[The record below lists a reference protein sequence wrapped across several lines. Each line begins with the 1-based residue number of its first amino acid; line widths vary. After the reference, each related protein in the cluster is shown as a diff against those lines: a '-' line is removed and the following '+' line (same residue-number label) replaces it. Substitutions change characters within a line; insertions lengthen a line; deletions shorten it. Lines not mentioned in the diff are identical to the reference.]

1 MGEKTSK
8 THNLPEVKAMSILDT
23 YEGSNNYI
31 LKLKKSSKNQKN
43 FKISKNQATYIL
55 ENHDKTPKVA
65 RKWVDIDF
73 YFSEKIFL
81 DKLLSEPPKQV
92 YIEKLL
98 VEGDK
103 AFHVWGKF
111 FESEDLHD
119 FYLPKAS
126 LLKKQKEVKIDYD
139 KYSVRPPMEH
149 QKIAIE
155 KLVSN
160 DKFILADD
168 MGLGKT
174 TSTVIASLEVESK
187 KVLIICPASLK
198 INWYREIK
206 NYTDK
211 TISIVEGKKW
221 ESADYVIVNY
231 DIIKNFHDE
240 SNRENSTILKENFDL
255 VIIDEAH
262 YIQNKKAARTKL
274 CNDVAEKIGRV
285 WLLTGTPLTSRPI
298 NYFNLLEL
306 VDSSVAQ
313 NWMAYV
319 RRYCNGFQFRAGNR
333 LIWNVNGASNLEEL
347 RERTQPTILRRL
359 KEDILDLPDKI
370 RTPVYLNLQSN
381 LYKSLMGEYYEWY
394 RNTEESKSLA
404 LQFSKLMKVRQIIAQ
419 EKIQNTIEIA
429 NSAIDQEKKVIIFT
443 NFTDTLN
450 QFVDYYKKDCVYLDG
465 SCSKTKRQE
474 AVDKFQNDENVK
486 VFIGNLKAAG
496 VGITLTAAEVVIMN
510 DLSFVPSDHSQAED
524 RAYRIGQN
532 NKVSVYYPIF
542 ENTIE
547 GAIYDILTKK
557 KDIFETVM
565 GDNVDDGSV
574 AEEILNLITEHFS

>member
-1 MGEKTSK
+1 MGETSSK
-8 THNLPEVKAMSILDT
+8 TQNLPEVKAMSILDT

-31 LKLKKSSKNQKN
+31 LKLKKSSKNQKS
-43 FKISKNQATYIL
+43 FKLSKNQATYIL

-174 TSTVIASLEVESK
+174 TSTVIASLEAESK

-240 SNRENSTILKENFDL
+240 SNREKSTILKENFDL

-394 RNTEESKSLA
+394 RNSEESKSLA

>member
-1 MGEKTSK
+1 MGETSSK
-8 THNLPEVKAMSILDT
+8 TQNLPEVKAMSILDT

-31 LKLKKSSKNQKN
+31 LKLKKSSKNQKS
-43 FKISKNQATYIL
+43 FKLSKNQATYIL

-111 FESEDLHD
+111 FESEELYD

-174 TSTVIASLEVESK
+174 TSTVIASLEAESK

-240 SNRENSTILKENFDL
+240 SNREKSTILKENFDL

-394 RNTEESKSLA
+394 RNSEESKSLA